1 MPHRSTHKHA
11 FGPRELTKLALAFD
25 GAWQQLR
32 VEGVEAKTVE
42 HIELT
47 RTKLA
52 QWIFNYAT
60 MGTLDVEDVE
70 RLKEHGLLGVRRSTE
85 RGCDPA
91 SQGNIEHALQIVRA
105 RLKAAL
111 SC

>member
-25 GAWQQLR
+25 GAWQQLC

-42 HIELT
+42 QIELT

-60 MGTLDVEDVE
+60 MGMLDVDVQP
-70 RLKEHGLLGVRRSTE
+70 LKEHGLLGVRRAAE
-85 RGCDPA
+85 LGGDPA

-105 RLKAAL
+105 RG
-111 SC
+111 SRQH

>member
-25 GAWQQLR
+25 GAWQQLC

-42 HIELT
+42 QIELT

-60 MGTLDVEDVE
+60 NGHARRGRAAVE
-70 RLKEHGLLGVRRSTE
+70 RARPTWRSKVCGT
-85 RGCDPA
+85 RG
-91 SQGNIEHALQIVRA
+91 
-105 RLKAAL
+105 
-111 SC
+111 